1 MKVLNVSTFDTRGGA
16 AKAAYRLHHSLLS
29 QNVHSQMLV
38 QHKSSDDFTVLEP
51 EGLFNRAVALCQ
63 PTLDTLP
70 FRFYSERPQNQFSTS
85 WQPTRKIIKK
95 INSIKPDIVHLHWIN
110 KGLIHI
116 EDMAKIEAPIVWS
129 LHDMWPF
136 SGGWHYD
143 PPLAKNSM
151 HKLDKSIEQRKQ
163 KTYSKISNLHLV
175 APSKWIE
182 DCASKSTLLRNRTI
196 KRLPNPLNT
205 KIFKPIDKGVSRSL
219 WNLPA
224 AKKLVLFG
232 AMGATSDPRKG
243 FDLLNKAFQ
252 QIKRDDLE
260 LVIFGAS
267 TPKVPP
273 DLGNKINYVGTLSD
287 DVSLVSLYNSV
298 DVMIVPS
305 RQEAFGQTASEAM
318 ACGTP
323 VVAFAQ
329 TGLLDIVDHKMN
341 GYLAQPNDIQ
351 DLAAGIEWILDN
363 DSYAELSINAREKAM
378 REFDADA
385 LAKKFIL
392 YYEHIL
398 SSNIALTN

>member
-70 FRFYSERPQNQFSTS
+70 FRFYLERPQNQFSTS